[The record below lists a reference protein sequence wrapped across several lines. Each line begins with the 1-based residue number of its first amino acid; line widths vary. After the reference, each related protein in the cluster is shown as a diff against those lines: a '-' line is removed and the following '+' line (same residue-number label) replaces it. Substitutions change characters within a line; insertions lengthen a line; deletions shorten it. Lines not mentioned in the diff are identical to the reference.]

1 VIKIAK
7 NNLLPED
14 ANLILN
20 DVVPKHEFN
29 IHMGTSIKNL
39 QELAEALEIM
49 DNDAFKHHV
58 TKEKNDF
65 SNWVKDIIEDVE
77 LSNDLLKAKTR
88 KKAFETVSQR
98 IEQLEKLK
106 SGLVV
111 KDKTNFFTDRFLI
124 GLIFGLALGFV
135 ISAIINN
142 LV

>member
-1 VIKIAK
+1 MIKIAK

-88 KKAFETVSQR
+88 KKTFETFVAF
-98 IEQLEKLK
+98 K
-106 SGLVV
+106 
-111 KDKTNFFTDRFLI
+111 
-124 GLIFGLALGFV
+124 IF
-135 ISAIINN
+135 SAPLTQIYIIVYTTFIN
-142 LV
+142 V

>member
-14 ANLILN
+14 AKLILS
-20 DVVPKHEFN
+20 DVVTKHEFN

-49 DNDAFKHHV
+49 DDDVFNHHV

>member
-1 VIKIAK
+1 MIKIAK

>member
-1 VIKIAK
+1 MIKIAK

-14 ANLILN
+14 AKLILS
-20 DVVPKHEFN
+20 DVVTKHEFN

-49 DNDAFKHHV
+49 DDDVFNHHV

-65 SNWVKDIIEDVE
+65 SNWVKDIIEDVN

-88 KKAFETVSQR
+88 KKSFEAISKR
-98 IEQLEKLK
+98 IENLKKLK

-111 KDKTNFFTDRFLI
+111 KEKKSLFTNHFLI
-124 GLIFGLALGFV
+124 GLILGLALGFV

>member
-1 VIKIAK
+1 
-7 NNLLPED
+7 
-14 ANLILN
+14 
-20 DVVPKHEFN
+20 
-29 IHMGTSIKNL
+29 
-39 QELAEALEIM
+39 
-49 DNDAFKHHV
+49 V

-88 KKAFETVSQR
+88 KKTFETVSQR

>member
-1 VIKIAK
+1 MIKIAK

-49 DNDAFKHHV
+49 GNDAFKHHV